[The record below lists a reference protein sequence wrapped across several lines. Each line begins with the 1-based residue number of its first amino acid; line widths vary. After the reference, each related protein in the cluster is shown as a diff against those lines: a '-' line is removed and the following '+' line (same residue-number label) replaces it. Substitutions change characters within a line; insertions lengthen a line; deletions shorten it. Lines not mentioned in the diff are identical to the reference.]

1 MESFENTIDKLI
13 ELAPE
18 NITVHTLSIKRA
30 ARLNHSGD
38 REVLKNPADKM
49 VEYATKDFL
58 KAAIC
63 LIIST
68 DRRICLKILKI

>member
-38 REVLKNPADKM
+38 REVLKIQPINGRVCHKRLLESGYLPYYLYRQKNM
-49 VEYATKDFL
+49 LE
-58 KAAIC
+58 
-63 LIIST
+63 
-68 DRRICLKILKI
+68 ILKI